1 MCLFLFSQGF
11 AEQYL
16 EPELE
21 HGTNLSKSHST
32 YNDAKDSI
40 VADEKV
46 NFDFFS
52 NYQSTNCLSY
62 F

>member
-1 MCLFLFSQGF
+1 MCFFSFSQGF

-52 NYQSTNCLSY
+52 NY
-62 F
+62 